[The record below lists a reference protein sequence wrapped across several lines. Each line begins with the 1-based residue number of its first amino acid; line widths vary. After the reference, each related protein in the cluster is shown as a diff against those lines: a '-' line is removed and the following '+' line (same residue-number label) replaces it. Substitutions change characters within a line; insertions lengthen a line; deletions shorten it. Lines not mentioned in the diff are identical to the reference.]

1 MVNRNLFIITYY
13 KYHINT
19 FFINNMRGK
28 LMEQLNKKYK
38 EIFKTSPI
46 GILFFD
52 KEGKLVDAN
61 DSALEI
67 FAVTSLD
74 TIKGA
79 NLFDNPIIKSKKNE
93 LVRKGLI
100 RLQTPLNLDRIK
112 KTEFYNL
119 THIKKIFID
128 YTISITDSGYL
139 AQIQD
144 ITHQE
149 ELRSSQQMLENILE
163 NFPGVVF
170 WKDHNSVYLGCN
182 RNFSIGAGLKDPS
195 EIVGKTDYELPWE
208 KTEAE
213 AYRADDQQVMKS
225 GVPKL
230 HIIETQLQSNGSII
244 WFDTNKVPLFD
255 QESNIIGILVVSN
268 DITQIKEVEQK
279 L

>member
-79 NLFDNPIIKSKKNE
+79 NLFDNPIIKSKK
-93 LVRKGLI
+93 K
-100 RLQTPLNLDRIK
+100 
-112 KTEFYNL
+112 
-119 THIKKIFID
+119 
-128 YTISITDSGYL
+128 
-139 AQIQD
+139 
-144 ITHQE
+144 
-149 ELRSSQQMLENILE
+149 
-163 NFPGVVF
+163 
-170 WKDHNSVYLGCN
+170 
-182 RNFSIGAGLKDPS
+182 
-195 EIVGKTDYELPWE
+195 
-208 KTEAE
+208 
-213 AYRADDQQVMKS
+213 
-225 GVPKL
+225 
-230 HIIETQLQSNGSII
+230 
-244 WFDTNKVPLFD
+244 
-255 QESNIIGILVVSN
+255 
-268 DITQIKEVEQK
+268 
-279 L
+279 